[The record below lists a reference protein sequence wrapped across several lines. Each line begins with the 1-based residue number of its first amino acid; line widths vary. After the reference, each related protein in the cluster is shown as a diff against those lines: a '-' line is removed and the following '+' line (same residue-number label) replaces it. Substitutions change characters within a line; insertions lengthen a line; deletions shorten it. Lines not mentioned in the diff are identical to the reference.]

1 MWIIFELLHSIV
13 VPFFAYGWER
23 TNGVKFIPAGD
34 NLYNKRQCPRQ
45 QNNQQQQLFWGR
57 KFFRDKFLNGIF
69 LVKSYLPKSSLA
81 G

>member
-1 MWIIFELLHSIV
+1 MSQAEKQSATTTFL
-13 VPFFAYGWER
+13 
-23 TNGVKFIPAGD
+23 
-34 NLYNKRQCPRQ
+34 
-45 QNNQQQQLFWGR
+45 GR